1 MKAIYLCCAIA
12 GAVIPYSQFIPWLA
26 VHGLDAQLF
35 VSELF
40 STRISV
46 FFALDV
52 LVSAVVLVVFI
63 RREGQRRQINSLWI
77 PIAATCL
84 IGVSCALPLF
94 LFMRERQAVVTP
106 NKSLE
111 RAPGE

>member
-1 MKAIYLCCAIA
+1 MKAVYLCCAIV
-12 GAVIPYSQFIPWLA
+12 GAIIPYSQFIPWLA
-26 VHGLDAQLF
+26 VHGLDVQLF

-40 STRISV
+40 STRISA

-52 LVSAVVLVVFI
+52 LVSAAVLVVFI
-63 RREGQRRQINSLWI
+63 RREGQRRQIRSLWI

-94 LFMRERQAVVTP
+94 LFMREQQAGTP

-111 RAPGE
+111 RTRGR